1 MKLNTFLQQ
10 TESLC
15 GIRSKWHCACSES
28 TKIRSYQEDIR
39 SMLQQV
45 AKTDELD
52 KNWKF
57 LHEFS
62 HFLHAF
68 QKISVLLY

>member
-1 MKLNTFLQQ
+1 MNLNTFLQQ

-15 GIRSKWHCACSES
+15 DIRSKWHCACSES

-45 AKTDELD
+45 AKMDELD
-52 KNWKF
+52 ENW
-57 LHEFS
+57 
-62 HFLHAF
+62 
-68 QKISVLLY
+68 